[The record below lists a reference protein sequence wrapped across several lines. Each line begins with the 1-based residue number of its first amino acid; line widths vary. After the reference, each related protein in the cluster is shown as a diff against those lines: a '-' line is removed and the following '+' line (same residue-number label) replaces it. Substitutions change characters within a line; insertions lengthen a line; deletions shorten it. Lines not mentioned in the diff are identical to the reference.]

1 MSLNNNQEDNN
12 QFFGDEFSEEQQ
24 NFDNDPAVVA
34 ATEAISS
41 KSKGGW
47 IVLLVGIIGTGAYLG
62 YRYYLVPHGTTLASI
77 EAALLPDSHAGGG
90 NPSVPSL
97 EKHAES
103 KIPQPQA
110 SDAHV
115 PDTTVSEVK
124 VSKAPAPAN
133 TPVAET
139 AKSTET
145 DKAAR
150 QANKN
155 AQFEHLRA
163 SLFDN
168 NGETTKTTVAV
179 PPPTPSGNKNAAAP
193 TAAAAVAVA
202 ATKTEAPKIATAPA
216 VSAVSRPAENTA
228 SVGDAVEQVTQLNER
243 LEINIHQIQ
252 HLEDVLKGTTQTIAK
267 LNTDINAMDNRLLA
281 LSNSTGNLTTD
292 VGTIKHEMSSVKRV
306 LGEEG
311 ALDMHVPPPPSH
323 TYLKASQMA
332 SARPRTSIPAFVVH
346 AIIPG
351 RAWLKSNNGQIMT
364 VTEGDTLGDYG
375 KVLVIDAASGMVL
388 TSSGNTFQ

>member
-77 EAALLPDSHAGGG
+77 EAALLPESHASG

-97 EKHAES
+97 EKHAEA

-163 SLFDN
+163 SLFDT
-168 NGETTKTTVAV
+168 NGETTKPTEAV
-179 PPPTPSGNKNAAAP
+179 PPPTPS
-193 TAAAAVAVA
+193 
-202 ATKTEAPKIATAPA
+202 
-216 VSAVSRPAENTA
+216 
-228 SVGDAVEQVTQLNER
+228 
-243 LEINIHQIQ
+243 
-252 HLEDVLKGTTQTIAK
+252 
-267 LNTDINAMDNRLLA
+267 
-281 LSNSTGNLTTD
+281 
-292 VGTIKHEMSSVKRV
+292 
-306 LGEEG
+306 
-311 ALDMHVPPPPSH
+311 
-323 TYLKASQMA
+323 
-332 SARPRTSIPAFVVH
+332 
-346 AIIPG
+346 
-351 RAWLKSNNGQIMT
+351 
-364 VTEGDTLGDYG
+364 
-375 KVLVIDAASGMVL
+375 
-388 TSSGNTFQ
+388 